1 MCVCSG
7 SVDGTVKVCVCVVAV
22 LMVLEIKQI
31 SSFQQYLSFDSTKTF
46 VSTLV
51 LSWPDYGN
59 ALHAGPPVLL
69 DKE

>member
-7 SVDGTVKVCVCVVAV
+7 SVDGTGD
-22 LMVLEIKQI
+22 KQI
-31 SSFQQYLSFDSTKTF
+31 SSFQKYLSFDSTKTL

>member
-7 SVDGTVKVCVCVVAV
+7 SVDGTGDQADQLIPTV
-22 LMVLEIKQI
+22 
-31 SSFQQYLSFDSTKTF
+31 SFFDSTKTF